1 MTTGTSFK
9 SVPTH
14 PLAAPALL
22 VRPEP
27 GRSVTPQAPALE
39 VMTDFERTHPVTIAA
54 DASLFAANEAMI
66 SHRVRLLFVTGD
78 DGLLQGIV
86 TTQDTL
92 GERPRQLRHQGRGSV
107 FDLTVAD
114 LMHPVADLLVLDLA
128 DVRHANVGDLV
139 STLQRLGRQHVLVG
153 TRGEPGA
160 PPRICGLFSA
170 TQIGRQLGTEV
181 QTFAV
186 AQSFAQIEAALA
198 G

>member
-9 SVPTH
+9 PVPTQRA
-14 PLAAPALL
+14 AAPAVL
-22 VRPEP
+22 VRPGP
-27 GRSVTPQAPALE
+27 GRSVTADVPALE
-39 VMTDFERTHPVTIAA
+39 VMTDFERTHPVAIAA

-66 SHRVRLLFVTGD
+66 AHGVRLLFVTDD
-78 DGLLQGIV
+78 DGALRGIV

-92 GERPRQLRHQGRGSV
+92 GERPLQLRHQGKGTV

-114 LMHPVADLLVLDLA
+114 LMHPLSELQVLDLA
-128 DVRHANVGDLV
+128 DVRHANVGDIV
-139 STLQRLGRQHVLVG
+139 ATLKRLGRQHVLVG
-153 TRGEPGA
+153 THAAGA
-160 PPRICGLFSA
+160 AVRICGLFSA

-181 QTFAV
+181 QTFEV